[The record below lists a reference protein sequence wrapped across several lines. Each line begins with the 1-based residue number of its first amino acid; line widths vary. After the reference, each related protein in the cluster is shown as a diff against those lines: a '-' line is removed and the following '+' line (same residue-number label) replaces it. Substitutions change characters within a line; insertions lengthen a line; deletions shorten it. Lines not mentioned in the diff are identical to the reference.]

1 MTGQAKVS
9 GFRPSRP
16 WRDAVLYQV
25 YPKSF
30 ADANGDGIG
39 DIPGMVAHL
48 DFIAFLGVDAVWVSP
63 WYASPMNDGG
73 YDISDYRR
81 VDPLFGTNDDAV
93 AFIDG
98 CHQRGLGVVMDL
110 VANHCSIEHEWF
122 QAALRSP
129 AGSPERQWFYF
140 LDGRGENGAEPPT
153 DWISVFGGSAWTHES
168 AVGGAGGQWYLNLFD
183 SSQPDL
189 NWGNPLV
196 AGAFDE
202 IIRFWC
208 DLGVDGFRLDAIP
221 AIGKTEPFGDI
232 GFTPGQ
238 QWDAPHWPPM
248 PFWDADGVHEV
259 MRRWRTIADS
269 YDPPRHLI
277 GEVLVGS
284 NERLA
289 HYVRSD
295 ELHSVFSIG
304 VSTVQWNADEL
315 CRFITDMTKPIAP
328 TSSWLTWTLSSHDE
342 VRTASRYA
350 ETAVTGL
357 VDDELGRARS
367 RALHMV
373 LFALPGAACL
383 YQGEE
388 LGLSQVTDIPD
399 ELLQDPIFLRTGDRR
414 LSRDGCRVPM
424 PWTHDGATLGFN
436 DGEKSWLPQPSSW
449 RDLSAQAQA
458 ADADSFL
465 NFVRRLISLRQSLI
479 ASLPPSW
486 HCWSESGVVV
496 VERGDQFRCV
506 LNTSATPFEVSHE
519 WRVLLGSGE
528 KSAVTEVAP
537 QTAAWLR
544 HN

>member
-1 MTGQAKVS
+1 MTGNAKAS
-9 GFRPSRP
+9 RFRPSRP

-48 DFIAFLGVDAVWVSP
+48 DYIASLGVDAVWVSP

-73 YDISDYRR
+73 YDISDYRQ
-81 VDPLFGTNDDAV
+81 VDPIFGTNDDAV

-122 QAALRSP
+122 RAALRSP

-196 AGAFDE
+196 AEAFDE

-238 QWDAPHWPPM
+238 QWDAPH
-248 PFWDADGVHEV
+248 
-259 MRRWRTIADS
+259 
-269 YDPPRHLI
+269 
-277 GEVLVGS
+277 
-284 NERLA
+284 
-289 HYVRSD
+289 
-295 ELHSVFSIG
+295 
-304 VSTVQWNADEL
+304 
-315 CRFITDMTKPIAP
+315 
-328 TSSWLTWTLSSHDE
+328 
-342 VRTASRYA
+342 
-350 ETAVTGL
+350 
-357 VDDELGRARS
+357 
-367 RALHMV
+367 
-373 LFALPGAACL
+373 
-383 YQGEE
+383 
-388 LGLSQVTDIPD
+388 
-399 ELLQDPIFLRTGDRR
+399 
-414 LSRDGCRVPM
+414 
-424 PWTHDGATLGFN
+424 
-436 DGEKSWLPQPSSW
+436 
-449 RDLSAQAQA
+449 
-458 ADADSFL
+458 
-465 NFVRRLISLRQSLI
+465 
-479 ASLPPSW
+479 
-486 HCWSESGVVV
+486 
-496 VERGDQFRCV
+496 
-506 LNTSATPFEVSHE
+506 
-519 WRVLLGSGE
+519 
-528 KSAVTEVAP
+528 
-537 QTAAWLR
+537 
-544 HN
+544 

>member
-1 MTGQAKVS
+1 MTGNAKAS
-9 GFRPSRP
+9 RFRPSRP

-48 DFIAFLGVDAVWVSP
+48 DYIASLGVDAVWVSP

-73 YDISDYRR
+73 YDISDYRQ
-81 VDPLFGTNDDAV
+81 VDPIFGTNDDAV

-122 QAALRSP
+122 RAALRSP

-196 AGAFDE
+196 AEAFDE

-259 MRRWRTIADS
+259 MRRWRTIGDS

-289 HYVRSD
+289 HYVRPD

-304 VSTVQWNADEL
+304 VSTVTWDADAL
-315 CRFITDMTKPIAP
+315 SRFITDMSNAIAP

-342 VRTASRYA
+342 VRTASRYTDA
-350 ETAVTGL
+350 AVTGL

-424 PWTHDGATLGFN
+424 PWTRDGATLGFN
-436 DGEKSWLPQPSSW
+436 DGRRSWLPQPPEW
-449 RDLSAQAQA
+449 GVLSVEQQELNST
-458 ADADSFL
+458 SFL
-465 NFVRRLISLRQSLI
+465 RFMREVIALRQSLV
-479 ASLPPSW
+479 ATLPLAGR
-486 HCWSESGVVV
+486 CEESNGILVI
-496 VERGDQFRCV
+496 ERGATFRCL
-506 LNTSATPFEVSHE
+506 LNAGTTSAPLPAG
-519 WRVLLGSGE
+519 WRRLLSSQALDEEGLLSPNG
-528 KSAVTEVAP
+528 AV
-537 QTAAWLR
+537 WLAR
-544 HN
+544 G

>member
-48 DFIAFLGVDAVWVSP
+48 DYIASLGVDAVWVSP

-73 YDISDYRR
+73 YDISDYRQ
-81 VDPLFGTNDDAV
+81 VDPIFGTNDDAV

-196 AGAFDE
+196 AEAFDE

-221 AIGKTEPFGDI
+221 AIGKMEPFGDI
-232 GFTPGQ
+232 GFAPGQ

-259 MRRWRTIADS
+259 MRRWRTIGDS

-289 HYVRSD
+289 HYVRPD

-304 VSTVQWNADEL
+304 VSTVTWDADAL
-315 CRFITDMTKPIAP
+315 SRFITDMSNAIAP

-342 VRTASRYA
+342 VRTASRYTDA
-350 ETAVTGL
+350 AVTGL

-424 PWTHDGATLGFN
+424 PWTRDGATLGFN
-436 DGEKSWLPQPSSW
+436 DGRRSWLPQPPEW
-449 RDLSAQAQA
+449 GVLSVEQQELNST
-458 ADADSFL
+458 SFL
-465 NFVRRLISLRQSLI
+465 RFMREVIALRQSLV
-479 ASLPPSW
+479 ATLPLAGR
-486 HCWSESGVVV
+486 CEESNGILVI
-496 VERGDQFRCV
+496 ERGATFRCL
-506 LNTSATPFEVSHE
+506 LNAGTTSAPLPAG
-519 WRVLLGSGE
+519 WRRLLSSQALDEEGLLSPNG
-528 KSAVTEVAP
+528 AV
-537 QTAAWLR
+537 WLAR
-544 HN
+544 G

>member
-1 MTGQAKVS
+1 
-9 GFRPSRP
+9 
-16 WRDAVLYQV
+16 
-25 YPKSF
+25 
-30 ADANGDGIG
+30 
-39 DIPGMVAHL
+39 
-48 DFIAFLGVDAVWVSP
+48 
-63 WYASPMNDGG
+63 MNDGG

-81 VDPLFGTNDDAV
+81 VDPIFGTNDDAV

-98 CHQRGLGVVMDL
+98 CHERGLGVVMDL

-189 NWGNPLV
+189 NWGNLLV
-196 AGAFDE
+196 AEAFDE

-221 AIGKTEPFGDI
+221 AIGKADHFGDI

-284 NERLA
+284 HERLA
-289 HYVRSD
+289 HYVRPD

-304 VSTVQWNADEL
+304 VSTVQWDADEL
-315 CRFITDMTKPIAP
+315 CRFINDMTNAIAP

-342 VRTASRYA
+342 VRTASRYT

-388 LGLSQVTDIPD
+388 LGLNQVTDIPD

-424 PWTHDGATLGFN
+424 PWTRDGATLGFN
-436 DGEKSWLPQPSSW
+436 DREKSWLPQPASW

-458 ADADSFL
+458 VDEDSFL
-465 NFVRRLISLRQSLI
+465 NFVRRLISVRQSLVGDL
-479 ASLPPSW
+479 SPSW
-486 HCWSESGVVV
+486 RCWSEGGVVF
-496 VERGDQFRCV
+496 VERGEQFRCV
-506 LNTSATPFEVSHE
+506 LNTSATPFGVSNE
-519 WRVLLGSGE
+519 WRVLLASGE

-537 QTAAWLR
+537 QAAAWLR
-544 HN
+544 HD

>member
-1 MTGQAKVS
+1 MTGNAKAS
-9 GFRPSRP
+9 RFRPSRP

-48 DFIAFLGVDAVWVSP
+48 DYIASLGVDAVWVSP

-73 YDISDYRR
+73 YDISDYRQ
-81 VDPLFGTNDDAV
+81 VDPIFGTNDDAV

-122 QAALRSP
+122 RAALRSP

-168 AVGGAGGQWYLNLFD
+168 AVDGAGGQWYLNLFD

-196 AGAFDE
+196 AEAFDE

-221 AIGKTEPFGDI
+221 AIGKTEPFDDI

-259 MRRWRTIADS
+259 MRRWRTIGDS

-289 HYVRSD
+289 HYVRPD

-304 VSTVQWNADEL
+304 VSTVTWDADAL
-315 CRFITDMTKPIAP
+315 SRFITDMSNAIAP

-342 VRTASRYA
+342 VRTASRYTDA
-350 ETAVTGL
+350 AVTGL

-424 PWTHDGATLGFN
+424 PWTRDGATLGFN
-436 DGEKSWLPQPSSW
+436 DGRRSWLPQPPEW
-449 RDLSAQAQA
+449 GVLSVEQQELNST
-458 ADADSFL
+458 SFL
-465 NFVRRLISLRQSLI
+465 RFMREVIALRQSLV
-479 ASLPPSW
+479 ATLPLAGR
-486 HCWSESGVVV
+486 CEESNGILVI
-496 VERGDQFRCV
+496 ERGATFRCL
-506 LNTSATPFEVSHE
+506 LNAGTTSAPLPAG
-519 WRVLLGSGE
+519 WRRLLSSQALDEEGLLSPNG
-528 KSAVTEVAP
+528 AV
-537 QTAAWLR
+537 WLAR
-544 HN
+544 G